1 MMKFRTALLLFF
13 AMVLCANNFAQER
26 IERQH
31 RIKRLQFP
39 DKALKAIAENSD
51 GMKRLKFYREV
62 DTAGK
67 TYTAKF
73 KKARLSYQMDFNQT
87 GEFENIGLLVN
98 QIDIPN
104 DSFKS
109 MMAHLSQNFE
119 NIKIRKMWQS
129 YPIDNPNSAQKSI
142 KNAFQNLM
150 VPKMLYKFLI
160 RARASKNNQPADYM
174 VVFDAEGKFVEIKKS
189 LPANYDRV
197 LY

>member
-1 MMKFRTALLLFF
+1 MLKFSTNLLMFFVMALC
-13 AMVLCANNFAQER
+13 VNSFAQEK

-39 DKALKAIAENSD
+39 DKALKTIAENSD
-51 GMKRLKFYREV
+51 GIKRLKFYREV
-62 DTAGK
+62 DTVGK

-73 KKARLSYQMDFNQT
+73 KKARLSYQMDFDQN

-104 DSFKS
+104 DSFKNI
-109 MMAHLSQNFE
+109 MEHLSQNFE
-119 NIKIRKMWQS
+119 KIKIRKMWQS
-129 YPIDNPNSAQKSI
+129 YPIDNPNSVEKSI
-142 KNAFQNLM
+142 MNAFQNLM
-150 VPKMLYKFLI
+150 VPNMLYRFQVRGRK
-160 RARASKNNQPADYM
+160 KGKTADYM
-174 VVFDAEGKFVEIKKS
+174 VVFDFEGKFKEIKKA